1 MGSHNR
7 YSKMEITV
15 QLFAYFRDNRFS
27 SQKMCFPEG
36 IMVVDVI
43 KTLAIE
49 PDETGVTLVNAKHCQ
64 METVLSNEDTL
75 SLFPLISGG

>member
-1 MGSHNR
+1 
-7 YSKMEITV
+7 MEITV

-43 KTLAIE
+43 KTLDIA
-49 PDETGVTLVNAKHCQ
+49 PDEIGVILVNTKHCQ
-64 METVLSNEDTL
+64 MKTVLLDEDTL